1 MKKLVDLVMLDRLDR
16 LVRLCATGTPQEL
29 ADRLE
34 ISYSSLYETISFM
47 QKILMAPIRYN
58 SYKQS
63 FEYEY
68 EPDFY
73 LGFEK
78 DRTQL

>member
-1 MKKLVDLVMLDRLDR
+1 MKKTINLVMLDRLDH
-16 LVRLCATGTPQEL
+16 LIRLCATGTPVEL
-29 ADRLE
+29 ADRLG

-47 QKILMAPIRYN
+47 KKALKAPIRYN
-58 SYKQS
+58 TYKQS
-63 FEYEY
+63 FEYEC

-78 DRTQL
+78 AK